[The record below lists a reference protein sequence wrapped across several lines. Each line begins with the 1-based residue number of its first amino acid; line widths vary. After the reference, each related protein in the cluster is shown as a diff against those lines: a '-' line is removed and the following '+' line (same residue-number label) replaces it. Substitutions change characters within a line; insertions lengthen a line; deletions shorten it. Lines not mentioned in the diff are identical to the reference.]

1 MLSVEELREVLERGK
16 DYMRVPVRDMPGLF
30 IFRFPATPT
39 SPASLAVEINPVRKD
54 GTLTKET
61 GLLIFSRVELE
72 QQRILYMEGGE
83 RLRALIQ
90 LLSDARLETL
100 VSAVETVNLKMRA
113 KKPRLPQEI
122 AGISIEKLEDL
133 LERGRGWTGFAV
145 REMPGVFVFKISGE
159 KGAARLAVEL
169 NPLKE
174 GETPREH
181 VSCLIS
187 SKDDIQHCRT
197 SFAEKLE
204 EVNACLKILSY
215 PGLDTLVMNLE
226 EVNPRWKKT

>member
-1 MLSVEELREVLERGK
+1 
-16 DYMRVPVRDMPGLF
+16 
-30 IFRFPATPT
+30 
-39 SPASLAVEINPVRKD
+39 
-54 GTLTKET
+54 
-61 GLLIFSRVELE
+61 
-72 QQRILYMEGGE
+72 
-83 RLRALIQ
+83 
-90 LLSDARLETL
+90 
-100 VSAVETVNLKMRA
+100 
-113 KKPRLPQEI
+113 
-122 AGISIEKLEDL
+122 
-133 LERGRGWTGFAV
+133 
-145 REMPGVFVFKISGE
+145 
-159 KGAARLAVEL
+159 EL